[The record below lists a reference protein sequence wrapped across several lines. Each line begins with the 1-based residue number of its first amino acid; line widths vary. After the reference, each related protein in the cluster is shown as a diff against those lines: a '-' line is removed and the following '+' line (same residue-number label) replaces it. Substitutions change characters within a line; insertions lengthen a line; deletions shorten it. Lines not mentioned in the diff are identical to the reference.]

1 MSWLEELRTKLTELH
16 IPYQCDEVYEV
27 IWDKTWSFQMDGEFY
42 VITMI
47 KAPSIPKYRTY
58 ELEFNKAYKRLLRFY
73 FEDDVG
79 I

>member
-16 IPYQCDEVYEV
+16 IPYRCDEVYE
-27 IWDKTWSFQMDGEFY
+27 ILWSATWAFQMDNGLY
-42 VITMI
+42 VISMR
-47 KAPSIPKYRTY
+47 KEPSNPWFRTY